1 MRRIGHRG
9 AKGHAPENTIASF
22 QKAIDLGCDEIET
35 DVWLIGGALVIAHD
49 RPASAKGLL
58 TLDQALDFCAGRVMV
73 NLELKNA
80 GSDERATETGEA
92 VARHL
97 LDREAKDVY
106 VSSFWFSALDGALAV
121 APDIDRALIF
131 GSAPDMPALL
141 AQARVLDLWALHP
154 EHQYVTPARVSAA
167 HAASL
172 RVNTWTVND
181 PEEIA
186 QLVEWGVD
194 GIMSDFPERVPKR

>member
-22 QKAIDLGCDEIET
+22 QKAIDLGCDEVET
-35 DVWLIGGALVIAHD
+35 DVWLVDGALVISHD
-49 RPASAKGLL
+49 RPASARGLL
-58 TLDQALDFCAGRVMV
+58 TLDDALDFCAGRVVV

-80 GSDERATETGEA
+80 ASDASATETGEA
-92 VARHL
+92 VARRL
-97 LDREAKDVY
+97 LERSAMDVY
-106 VSSFWFSALDGALAV
+106 VSSFWFSALDGALSV
-121 APDIDRALIF
+121 APDIDRAFIF

-154 EHQYVTPARVSAA
+154 EHQYVTPGRVAAA

-181 PEEIA
+181 PAEIA